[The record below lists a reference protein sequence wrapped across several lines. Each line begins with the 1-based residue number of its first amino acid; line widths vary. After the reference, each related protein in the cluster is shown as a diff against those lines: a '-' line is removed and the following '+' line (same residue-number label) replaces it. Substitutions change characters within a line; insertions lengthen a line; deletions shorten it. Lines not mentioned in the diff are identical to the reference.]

1 MRNEIFARYGHR
13 FKKGG
18 AMDKHFREQAWYQN
32 LPAPQKAMQS
42 LLSQIEK
49 GDYEKIDAIM
59 IYYYAFMALKNAE
72 NDHLFQK
79 LN

>member
-1 MRNEIFARYGHR
+1 MLLTPDYLNQFSKPELKIMRNEIFARYGHR

-49 GDYEKIDAIM
+49 ENISRIR
-59 IYYYAFMALKNAE
+59 IAE
-72 NDHLFQK
+72 RR
-79 LN
+79 